1 MVRKI
6 MQNNPLR
13 KYFRQPA
20 IYIKLPSNGNFYEP
34 GTLDMPPNRELPVFP
49 MTAMDEITYR
59 TADALFNG
67 TAIVSV
73 IQSCVPNI
81 RDAWKIPATDI
92 DAILIAIRIA
102 SFGHEMDFESD
113 CPYCQHENSFGLD
126 LRLVMEQIQVGN
138 YSESIKQGDIEI
150 FLKPL
155 TYDQINA
162 NSLAQYEDQKLIEM
176 LPTADLSE
184 EEKMRRINEAFL
196 KLSRMT
202 IDAIAHSIGLVRAGN
217 ENVVETEFI
226 REFMNNCDRD
236 LFNRVRD
243 RIIELRDAAEL
254 KPLKIQCQG
263 CQKEYETP
271 FTLNVTNFFGSAS

>member
-1 MVRKI
+1 

-81 RDAWKIPATDI
+81 RNAWKIPATDI
-92 DAILIAIRIA
+92 DAVLIAIRIA

-126 LRLVMEQIQVGN
+126 LRSVMDQIRVGD

-176 LPTADLSE
+176 LPTSDLSE

-202 IDAIAHSIGLVRAGN
+202 IDAIAHSIGLIRAGT

>member
-1 MVRKI
+1 

-81 RDAWKIPATDI
+81 RNAWKIPATDI
-92 DAILIAIRIA
+92 DAVLIAIRIA

-113 CPYCQHENSFGLD
+113 CPYCQNENSFGLD
-126 LRLVMEQIQVGN
+126 LRSVMDQIRVGD
-138 YSESIKQGDIEI
+138 YTESIKQGDIEI

-202 IDAIAHSIGLVRAGN
+202 IDAIAHSIGLIRAGT

>member
-81 RDAWKIPATDI
+81 RNAWKIPATDI
-92 DAILIAIRIA
+92 DAVLIAIRIA

-126 LRLVMEQIQVGN
+126 LRSVMDQIRVGD

-176 LPTADLSE
+176 LPTSDLSE

-202 IDAIAHSIGLVRAGN
+202 IDAIAHSIGLIRAGT